1 MTVKPADGAYGE
13 FLRVDFNGNGYG
25 ALGSRMQAV
34 KWTYYGNDSTYS
46 KPVQTYGTKFAAS
59 SHRDMT
65 EQDTGQLLSADYS
78 VNIQATADNIVVDD
92 NTKGDDTQLKAL
104 VEKAEKLSEN
114 DYTAESWASFK
125 TELDEAKEL
134 P

>member
-34 KWTYYGNDSTYS
+34 KWTYYGNAADNWMHKALGIQLGLTNSVRCQFPQGYD
-46 KPVQTYGTKFAAS
+46 GTGYWTVTIYAL
-59 SHRDMT
+59 
-65 EQDTGQLLSADYS
+65 GYADYS
-78 VNIQATADNIVVDD
+78 ANIQATADNIVVDD

-104 VEKAEKLSEN
+104 VDLQNLVLLTTRKQK
-114 DYTAESWASFK
+114 
-125 TELDEAKEL
+125 
-134 P
+134 

>member
-1 MTVKPADGAYGE
+1 MTVKPADGAYSE

-25 ALGSRMQAV
+25 ALGSKMQAV

-46 KPVQTYGTKFAAS
+46 KPVQTYGTKFAVS

-65 EQDTGQLLSADYS
+65 EQDTGQLLIYALGYADYS
-78 VNIQATADNIVVDD
+78 VNIQATADNIVVND

-104 VEKAEKLSEN
+104 VDLQNLVLLTTRKQK
-114 DYTAESWASFK
+114 
-125 TELDEAKEL
+125 
-134 P
+134 